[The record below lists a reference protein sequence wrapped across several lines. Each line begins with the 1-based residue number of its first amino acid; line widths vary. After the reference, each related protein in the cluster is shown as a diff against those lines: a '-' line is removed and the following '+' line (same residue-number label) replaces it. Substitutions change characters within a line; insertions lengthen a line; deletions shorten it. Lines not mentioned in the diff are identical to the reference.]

1 MITPAFAQTG
11 PGGGSG
17 ILVQIFPFIL
27 IFVIF
32 YFLIIRPQRKRVE
45 DHRRLVDGVRR
56 GDMVVTSGGI
66 VGKVTRVFD
75 DSDEIQVEIAE
86 GVRVKVMKSTLSDVR
101 SKSEPAPASTDKA
114 NDNSEK

>member
-1 MITPAFAQTG
+1 MITPAYAQTAVG
-11 PGGGSG
+11 DGGG
-17 ILVQIFPFIL
+17 ILIQIFPFIL

-32 YFLIIRPQRKRVE
+32 YFLIIRPQRKRVD
-45 DHRRLVDGVRR
+45 DHRQLVDGVRR

-86 GVRVKVMKSTLSDVR
+86 GVRVKIVKATLSDVR
-101 SKSEPAPASTDKA
+101 SKTEPAPTTVEKT
-114 NDNSEK
+114 NDNTQ